1 MSYPPVPPATPP
13 GPPAPPPGL
22 PPVPQTGPAVP
33 GGPRRGAPW
42 WLFIA
47 AVVALPFFGCVAG
60 VGIGSVGSSS
70 GSTETVTAAQ
80 TITEAV
86 TETVSAEGS
95 APGTV
100 TVTETAA
107 AAEPAAPVEP
117 AAPAGPVTTV
127 GNGDFLVGTGP
138 GQVAPGTYTFGVDSG
153 LFELCTVSTESQD
166 GSIIDINN
174 ANEGNVI
181 FTVSAD
187 AFKLSVS
194 GCTPGTPA

>member
-86 TETVSAEGS
+86 TETVSAE
-95 APGTV
+95 
-100 TVTETAA
+100 
-107 AAEPAAPVEP
+107 